1 MGHIEEALE
10 AMKVAAD
17 LIPLDRTMAI
27 KPGENERV
35 SPGQRYLDA
44 WDTNG
49 NTTLSSEFSCQH
61 YALFGHLLQ
70 KELAH

>member
-10 AMKVAAD
+10 AMKAAD

-49 NTTLSSEFSCQH
+49 NTTLSSEFPASTMPS
-61 YALFGHLLQ
+61 LGHLLQ
-70 KELAH
+70 RTGSLE